1 MAKEELY
8 IEAKLDAEQLYED
21 LQKLKNDI
29 EKKKVDFKVNAK
41 LTKEAQ
47 QVTSQ
52 VNQITEANKNA
63 AKAAESAADSE
74 QKLNQ
79 ALQEGSQA
87 FNRLTPEIQ
96 KQWEEMNRLQQE
108 YNVLKKAM
116 KDPSATIETQQAFEW
131 VKQSLAEARK
141 EFNRMQAPIKQTSQ
155 WLSWLFAW
163 LKWITSSSL
172 RTWILSTFWAFS
184 IAWAIAKTLR
194 WLISTIKESVST
206 FISFESA
213 FAGVQKTV
221 EATEFEFDSFNRT
234 LKEMTT
240 VIPMAYEDLAKIA
253 ELGWQMGVP
262 IENLA
267 KFTETLAAM
276 SVSTNLWLEQA
287 ALSLSRIASVMWID
301 YWDVDR
307 LGSAIVDLWNNF
319 AATESEITTFMEK
332 IAWTANVVWLSAG
345 DVAWISAAITSVWI
359 AAEKWWT
366 AVNKMA
372 IAINDAASK
381 WWEKLKVLAEITW
394 MTQEEFK
401 KLWRT
406 DAWEAFTRVVE
417 WIGNAWQKSI
427 WYIEELVWTG
437 TRMKEVFLNLSSA
450 SDKLREAIEMGNEA
464 YLENIALAEEAAKR
478 YGTTESQ
485 IQMLNNQIT
494 LNKELLGEA
503 LIPLYIKLKSALVEI
518 SNALIK
524 VLDWF
529 NQLNEAWQTA
539 TLAVAIAGITAAFYA
554 LNPIVW
560 VLVWLLSS
568 ATVVFSKFYDATK
581 NESAAMKALH
591 ADIADAN
598 NTLYNT
604 EKAMAQLTTDLEK
617 WKISEDEY
625 KKSLKELIKEQR
637 AAKKAQE
644 ELAEQL
650 AAADIIDEEIEQ
662 YKKELEVRQQAQID
676 YAEDIKKAQDNIK
689 SLRKQLQNLND
700 DYDEWTWNLKEHNNE
715 VERLTKR
722 ISEEEQNLKDLVE
735 QQREGD
741 EQLWE
746 MAEAYNQVGRALKLL
761 SSDTDDYKKLV
772 ELLNKTQL
780 DTWQSSEA
788 IEEMKQWLN
797 EVKREAIDAR
807 LKIIETQQ
815 TYLNWLWRAKW
826 IVTAV
831 TWWFW
836 AAAIKFTESIWVL
849 TWKRAKNKIVKAQ
862 REIKEIESISLETF
876 SAWRQK
882 GADLTTERLLWVNV
896 KDKSMDELNQ
906 LLNEV
911 NTQQKKY
918 NTTSEKYI
926 ALWEKKA
933 EVQEAINKLLKEE
946 ESTLNSAW
954 KSEEDLIKIQ
964 EKRLELE
971 AKKKVLAL
979 KDSVLSEEDYANA
992 VIKINEDLEKAKDDL
1007 RKDWYDKEVDAMEK
1021 IIEKYK
1027 ELKKEAEKAFSWL
1040 ANDVKDVSSDI
1051 SKLLKKIQDLK
1062 EDLEDLEKK
1071 RVSDLWERYVQLQKD
1086 LEEIDKKIAEATAQ
1100 TTEWADSWETVYEAW
1115 ESIQESIDNATDN
1128 AKDYQKEIDKLIE
1141 KMNDL
1146 ESDTSDKLSDRY
1158 AAVVEEVQKLNKEL
1172 EVYTKYDILTDADA
1186 KAKAT
1191 LEEQIASLLSEKNK
1205 IEENLT
1211 DAQLERAE
1219 NMVGETETDKILR
1232 QAAEQKAAYQQ
1243 EIDEYKAKMAEQNS
1257 ILEQYRAQ
1265 ESEMLEKYNFLD
1277 TKSSQAKYDE
1287 MIKQLE
1293 DYKDERDAILKEM
1306 DMISQNLTAQQIQE
1320 AILNS
1325 KKTET
1330 ELILE
1335 NYYTQKQ
1342 ALEAELDD
1350 YENQLNKKLK
1360 LLAQY
1365 YGDAALLQQKYGDL
1379 WIKFSDEDLEK
1390 IREAAYNMEWL
1401 NKTSAYANY
1410 NWDIFKEQREAVE
1423 KQKEAQ
1429 KSLDTIS
1436 KNLEK
1441 ITDYQLKQLWTENL
1455 KAIYA
1460 KILELQLTASG
1471 KGIGTGNVTTTSNIN
1486 QNFNVNN
1493 INDAA
1498 LIASA
1503 IRRQI
1508 KL

>member
-63 AKAAESAADSE
+63 AKAAESAAESE

-194 WLISTIKESVST
+194 WLINTIKESVST

-213 FAGVQKTV
+213 FAGVKKTV

-332 IAWTANVVWLSAG
+332 IAWTANVVWLSAW

-427 WYIEELVWTG
+427 WYIEKLVWTG
-437 TRMKEVFLNLSSA
+437 TRMKEVFLNISSA

-494 LNKELLGEA
+494 LNKSLLWES

-539 TLAVAIAGITAAFYA
+539 TLAVAIAGITAAFSA

-568 ATVVFSKFYDATK
+568 ATLIFSKFYDATR

-604 EKAMAQLTTDLEK
+604 EKAMAQLTTDLEE
-617 WKISEDEY
+617 WKISADEY

-637 AAKKAQE
+637 AAKDAQE
-644 ELAEQL
+644 ELSEQL

-722 ISEEEQNLKDLVE
+722 ISEEEQSLKDLVE

-746 MAEAYNQVGRALKLL
+746 MAEAYNQVGRALELL

-797 EVKREAIDAR
+797 EVKQEAINAR

-815 TYLNWLWRAKW
+815 TYLNWLWRIKW
-826 IVTAV
+826 AV
-831 TWWFW
+831 VWATWVFW
-836 AAAIKFTESIWVL
+836 LAFVKMTESLWIL
-849 TWKRAKNKIVKAQ
+849 TWKKSQEEIRKAKA
-862 REIKEIESISLETF
+862 EIKEIEKITAETF
-876 SAWRQK
+876 SSWRQK
-882 GADLTTERLLWVNV
+882 GNDLTTERILWVDV

-926 ALWEKKA
+926 ALQEKKTQ
-933 EVQEAINKLLKEE
+933 VQDAINKLLKEE
-946 ESTLNSAW
+946 EETLSSAW

-979 KDSVLSEEDYANA
+979 KDSLLSEEDYANA

-1027 ELKKEAEKAFSWL
+1027 ELRKEAEKAFSWL
-1040 ANDVKDVSSDI
+1040 ANDVKDVSADI

-1071 RVSDLWERYVQLQKD
+1071 RVSDLWDRYVQLQKD

-1100 TTEWADSWETVYEAW
+1100 TTEWADSWETVYHTW
-1115 ESIQESIDNATDN
+1115 ESLQEAIDKATDN

-1141 KMNDL
+1141 KMKDL
-1146 ESDTSDKLSDRY
+1146 ESDTSDKLSERY
-1158 AAVVEEVQKLNKEL
+1158 AKVLEEVEKLNKEM
-1172 EVYTKYDILTDADA
+1172 EVYTRYDILTDADA

-1191 LEEQIASLLSEKNK
+1191 LEEQIAQLLSEKNK
-1205 IEENLT
+1205 IEQNLT
-1211 DAQLERAE
+1211 DAQLQRAE
-1219 NMVGETETDKILR
+1219 SMVGETETDKILR
-1232 QAAEQKAAYQQ
+1232 EAAEQKAAYQT
-1243 EIDEYKAKMAEQNS
+1243 EIDDYKNKLEEQKS
-1257 ILEQYRAQ
+1257 LLETYRAQ
-1265 ESEMLEKYNFLD
+1265 ESEMVEKYNFLD
-1277 TKSSQAKYDE
+1277 TKSSEAKYNQLL
-1287 MIKQLE
+1287 KQLE
-1293 DYKDERDAILKEM
+1293 DYKDERDAIIKEM
-1306 DMISQNLTAQQIQE
+1306 DYISQNITEQQLQD
-1320 AILNS
+1320 AIIRW
-1325 KKTET
+1325 KKNES
-1330 ELILE
+1330 ELIME

-1342 ALEAELDD
+1342 ALEDELAD
-1350 YENQLNKKLK
+1350 YEDQLNKKLE
-1360 LLAQY
+1360 LLAKY
-1365 YGDAALLQQKYGDL
+1365 YWDAALLQQKYWELGV
-1379 WIKFSDEDLEK
+1379 KMSDEDLK
-1390 IREAAYNMEWL
+1390 KFKEAAENLQWVKWYTTYQPSLQASYKAQEDAL
-1401 NKTSAYANY
+1401 ES
-1410 NWDIFKEQREAVE
+1410 
-1423 KQKEAQ
+1423 QKAAQ
-1429 KSLDTIS
+1429 KTLENIS
-1436 KNLEK
+1436 KNLAK
-1441 ITDYQLKQLWTENL
+1441 LTDSQLKNMWTEWL
-1455 KAIYA
+1455 RELYT
-1460 KILELQLTASG
+1460 KILQLQLTAAG
-1471 KGIGTGNVTTTSNIN
+1471 KQVWTWTITTNSNIN

-1493 INDAA
+1493 VNDAA
-1498 LIASA
+1498 VIASA